1 VKVILLTDFGKLGN
15 EGDVAKVKDGYGRN
29 YLIPQ
34 GIALQAT
41 DSNFKKLDGIKR
53 AKSKI
58 VEKEKDKFLKIKEEI
73 EKISLTIATEAKE
86 NEELYGS
93 INEAQIFKLIKAE
106 GIDLDKDM
114 LVIETPIDKLG
125 VFTVKINLHQDV
137 VAALKVWV
145 VKK

>member
-1 VKVILLTDFGKLGN
+1 VKVILLTDFGKFGK
-15 EGDVAKVKDGYGRN
+15 EGDVVKVRDGYGRN

-34 GIALQAT
+34 GIALEAI
-41 DSNFKKLDGIKR
+41 DSNFKKLEGIKK
-53 AKSKI
+53 AKNKL
-58 VEKEKDKFLKIKEEI
+58 VEKEKDKFLKVKEDL

-93 INEAQIFKLIKAE
+93 INEVQIFKLLKTE

-114 LVIETPIDKLG
+114 LVLKTPIDRLG
-125 VFTVKINLHQDV
+125 VFTVEINLHQDV
-137 VAALKVWV
+137 KAALKVWI